1 MSGEKIT
8 ISTVLGW
15 KLDSARFA
23 SADAMNAGITLEA
36 ESLNAD
42 KAIQGSDSY
51 FGDAGGTAART
62 MSTKLKNE
70 AVTSGDVLDAIH
82 KQIDATTAALQS
94 DIKSL
99 QSAVDDVKDS
109 EYNLFYDDE
118 TGDVKSYDSN
128 WETIKKHWGCP
139 ASVAWKTADCLRLG
153 ASLKQAFWD
162 VQATDK
168 IGARDLATQLE
179 HVSDDVKLVLAGIP
193 ADAALRDILLNY
205 QVDTTK
211 SEIVVWPDS
220 TLLNLIR
227 ISKPDMQPVEMTV
240 EEKTA
245 MDKLCNPLY
254 GGNPMNYMKF
264 NDIKDE
270 AEEFGKNNKYTAVNP
285 DSKDDGHGD
294 AARHAYW
301 NARMTQEFGA
311 DWAKQYA
318 TAHEGVGG
326 NGPQREAMDLK
337 NNDVGRQ
344 IGLAN
349 MNASKDD
356 LKTAVIA
363 AVDKGDTVVIH
374 HPDPNP
380 AAPAQIAFSNTVP
393 WTDTT
398 SPEQVDIPLPGK
410 GK

>member
-1 MSGEKIT
+1 MSEKIT

-23 SADAMNAGITLEA
+23 GADAMNAGITLEA

-42 KAIQGSDSY
+42 KAIQGSESY
-51 FGDAGGTAART
+51 FGDAAGSAART

-82 KQIDATTAALQS
+82 RQIDATATALQS
-94 DIKSL
+94 DIKNL
-99 QSAVDDVKDS
+99 QSVVDEVKDS
-109 EYNLFYDDE
+109 EWNLFYDDE
-118 TGDVKSYDSN
+118 TGDVKSHDSN
-128 WETIKKHWGCP
+128 WETTLKHAGNPVCI
-139 ASVAWKTADCLRLG
+139 AWKTADCLRLG
-153 ASLKQAFWD
+153 ANLKQAYWD

-179 HVSDDVKLVLAGIP
+179 HVSDDVKLALAGIP
-193 ADAALRDILLNY
+193 ADAALADILQKY
-205 QVDTTK
+205 QVDATK

-220 TLLNLIR
+220 TLLDLIR
-227 ISKPDMQPVEMTV
+227 MYKPDLQPVEMTV
-240 EEKTA
+240 EEKAA
-245 MDKLCNPLY
+245 MDELCNPLH
-254 GGNPMNYMKF
+254 GGNPLNYKKF

-270 AEEFGKNNKYTAVNP
+270 AEEFGANNKYTDAN
-285 DSKDDGHGD
+285 DESSQDGHGD

-363 AVDKGDTVVIH
+363 AVDKGETVVIYR
-374 HPDPNP
+374 PDPNP
-380 AAPAQIAFSNTVP
+380 DAPAQIGFSNNVP
-393 WTDTT
+393 WTETK
-398 SPEQVDIPLPGK
+398 SPPQVDIPLPGK

>member
-1 MSGEKIT
+1 MSSEKIT

-23 SADAMNAGITLEA
+23 AADAMNAGITLEA

-42 KAIQGSDSY
+42 KAIQGSESY
-51 FGDAGGTAART
+51 FGEAAGSAART

-82 KQIDATTAALQS
+82 KQIDTTTAELFSDLVNLQS
-94 DIKSL
+94 V
-99 QSAVDDVKDS
+99 VDEVEES
-109 EYNLFYDDE
+109 EWNLFYDDE

-128 WETIKKHWGCP
+128 WETIKKNWGNP

-153 ASLKQAFWD
+153 ASLKQAYWD

-168 IGARDLATQLE
+168 IGARNLATQLE
-179 HVSDDVKLVLAGIP
+179 HVSQDVKLALAGIP
-193 ADAALRDILLNY
+193 DDAALRDILLNY

-227 ISKPDMQPVEMTV
+227 LQDLDIQPVEMTA
-240 EEKTA
+240 EEKAA
-245 MDKLCNPLY
+245 MDELCNPLH
-254 GGNPMNYMKF
+254 GGNPLNYKKF
-264 NDIKDE
+264 NDIKEE
-270 AEEFGKNNKYTAVNP
+270 AVSFGKDNKYTAVNEN
-285 DSKDDGHGD
+285 SKDDGHAD

-318 TAHEGVGG
+318 SAHEMVGG

-374 HPDPNP
+374 SPNGDK
-380 AAPAQIAFSNTVP
+380 APAQIAFSNTVP
-393 WTDTT
+393 WKDTT
-398 SPEQVDIPLPGK
+398 SPPSVDIPLPGK